1 MKRGIVRRSVGLRM
15 VGVAIATG
23 CASAGG
29 GAVGAVNLSPPQ
41 PAHGDDLAIAWP
53 FTLVHGAGAGTTVAD
68 FHLRIETGGTL
79 LAVRPD
85 SENPDTG
92 ARFRWRGEVRDG
104 AGYWIGDPLVPGDG
118 VTLTILVRPQPV
130 GDPRLRVVH
139 WPTDGRDQPVGP
151 ETCEIWSYD
160 TGSRRV
166 GRTAC

>member
-1 MKRGIVRRSVGLRM
+1 MRIGRGVGWVTLL
-15 VGVAIATG
+15 ALASS

-29 GAVGAVNLSPPQ
+29 GAVGAVDLAPPQ

-53 FTLVHGAGAGTTVAD
+53 FTLVHGGDSETVAD
-68 FHLRIETGGTL
+68 FHLRIEDGGTL
-79 LAVRPD
+79 VAVRPD
-85 SENPDTG
+85 RDNPDTG

-118 VTLTILVRPQPV
+118 VTLTILVRPRPG

-151 ETCEIWSYD
+151 ETCEIWTYD
-160 TGSRRV
+160 TERRRV
-166 GRTAC
+166 ERTPC